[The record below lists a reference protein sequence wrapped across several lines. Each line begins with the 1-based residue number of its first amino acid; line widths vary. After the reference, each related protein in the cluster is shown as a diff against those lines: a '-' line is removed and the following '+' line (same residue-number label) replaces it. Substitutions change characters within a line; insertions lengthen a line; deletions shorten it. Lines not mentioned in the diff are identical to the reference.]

1 MGGTSLHIEVE
12 PIPDVKQ
19 KKLGPRVF
27 NRIWSRIRK
36 YVYNVVGGRSSLYE
50 QVMTEYFDCITDDSG
65 IEDQTIQFT
74 FTGAAGLCEMSSA
87 VSAHFVELAIAHE
100 SFAIADI
107 LESVG
112 YRMTSPPPLLSE
124 LVRRSSAEW
133 IIVLDGVPYCVG
145 HDEDDHSLY
154 IWTDDGVEGAVEF
167 DGLSKTHQQK
177 VRLLQQHEYCLCKI
191 CWQERAKLEPPLPHM
206 QLSRA
211 IRLNDETALREAIK
225 AGAVLDMPEQHLTGG
240 TALLSAI
247 GYGRPD
253 FVRILLEAGA
263 DPNATDNYE
272 GSPLMGAASDNWYS
286 DHKCEI
292 SGYLEMIDALID
304 AGANVHHVSTAGKTA
319 LHAAIGNFG
328 VEYPELV
335 ERVLNHG
342 ADLHWRDPADRTPLH
357 HAITGQPRGTEILI
371 RRGAEIDARDASGLT
386 PLMIAVDHKTV
397 NLGLHEPR
405 AKQLDIIRQLLAAN
419 ADVNAASPDGS
430 TPLMIACAGLRPEYV
445 RQLVDANADVRL
457 QNNEGQ
463 TAEDITREVQ
473 LWRDFPESR
482 AAIIEML
489 QTDS

>member
-1 MGGTSLHIEVE
+1 MGGTSHWIEVE
-12 PIPDVKQ
+12 PIPEVKQ

-27 NRIWSRIRK
+27 NRIWARIRK

-74 FTGAAGLCEMSSA
+74 FTGAAGLCEMSAA
-87 VSAHFVELAIAHE
+87 VSAHFVALAIAHE
-100 SFAIADI
+100 SFAIAEI

-112 YRMTSPPPLLSE
+112 YRMTSPPQPLSE
-124 LVRRSSAEW
+124 LVRRRSAEW

-145 HDEDDHSLY
+145 HDADDDSLY
-154 IWTDDGVEGAVEF
+154 IWSDDGVEGAVEF

-191 CWQERAKLEPPLPHM
+191 CWRERAHLEPPLPHM

-211 IRLNDETALREAIK
+211 IRLNDESALHKAIK
-225 AGAVLDMPEQHLTGG
+225 AGAVLDMPEQSLTGG

-253 FVRILLEAGA
+253 FVRILLESGA
-263 DPNATDNYE
+263 DPNATDNNDN
-272 GSPLMGAASDNWYS
+272 SPLMGAAGNNWYS

-292 SGYLEMIDALID
+292 SGYLDMID
-304 AGANVHHVSTAGKTA
+304 AGANVHHVSTTGKTA
-319 LHAAIGNFG
+319 LHAAIGSFG
-328 VEYPELV
+328 VEHPELV
-335 ERVLNHG
+335 ERVLDHG

-357 HAITGQPRGTEILI
+357 YAIAGQPRGTEILI

-386 PLMIAVDHKTV
+386 PLMIAVNHKTV
-397 NLGLHEPR
+397 NLGLHEPHK
-405 AKQLDIIRQLLAAN
+405 KQLDIIGQLQAAN
-419 ADVNAASPDGS
+419 ANVNAASPDGS
-430 TPLMIACAGLRPEYV
+430 TPLMIACAGLRSEYV
-445 RQLVDANADVRL
+445 RLLVDANADVSLR
-457 QNNEGQ
+457 NGEGQ
-463 TAEDITREVQ
+463 TAEDIAREVE
-473 LWRDFPESR
+473 LYRDFPESR

-489 QTDS
+489 QAGS